1 MFEEMRDAG
10 LARRIVG
17 GAVAIPN
24 HMRHDRRAAIWDDD
38 DIQAICELCLRNRR
52 PRRFA
57 LRLRRRVYS
66 LPHRRGFTKGHSSH
80 RFQRRPIAVE
90 ETLRST
96 GWPLAVTQEGRFVQ
110 I

>member
-1 MFEEMRDAG
+1 MFLGDALEIGGIVIAGKRILLAAEIRDKLREFALRIGLGALEHQMFEEMRDAG

-24 HMRHDRRAAIWDDD
+24 HMRHDRRAVIRDDD

-57 LRLRRRVYS
+57 LRLRRM
-66 LPHRRGFTKGHSSH
+66 
-80 RFQRRPIAVE
+80 I
-90 ETLRST
+90 
-96 GWPLAVTQEGRFVQ
+96 
-110 I
+110 